1 MMRSIGSIICTALL
15 AFSVGL
21 SAGEIGMVL
30 KAKGSVEIHRGSETL
45 KAKKKFKV
53 EAGDRIVT
61 GKKDQV
67 FLRMIDKSK
76 IIIRP
81 NSEVVLADLVYE
93 KKSTDKQETSVLK
106 GGIRAVSGEIAK
118 KNRDNVKFS
127 AGTATI
133 GIRGT
138 DIEVAM
144 IGDGA
149 DDRAGIYNYVHDGL
163 TEMKLETGQTALIEK
178 EKSGFTPKD
187 PKPGEPLLQILDDRP
202 AFLRSSG
209 FDTLMRQLTNPRV
222 PGIR

>member
-1 MMRSIGSIICTALL
+1 MLRWISSIVFAALI
-15 AFSVGL
+15 AFSGA
-21 SAGEIGMVL
+21 SFAGEIGTVL
-30 KAKGSVEIHRGSETL
+30 KAKGNVDIHRGSEIL

-53 EAGDRIVT
+53 KAGDRVVT

-67 FLRMIDKSK
+67 FIRMIDKSK
-76 IIIRP
+76 MIIRP
-81 NSEVVLADLVYE
+81 GSEVLLKDLVYE
-93 KKSTDKQETSVLK
+93 KKPTDKQETSVLK
-106 GGIRAVSGEIAK
+106 GGIRAVSGQIAK
-118 KNRDNVKFS
+118 NNRDNVKFS

-144 IGDGA
+144 IGDGQE
-149 DDRAGIYNYVHDGL
+149 DRAGVYNYVHDGL
-163 TEMKLETGQTALIEK
+163 TEMKLETGQTAMVEK